1 MLTRNR
7 FSTFHF
13 LVEPDLFAQF
23 LVLGVDSAAVLES
36 AASNLIISNFTDHEF
51 LSKHKQTINNLPI
64 YPTIYISDL
73 GSNTDQHESRIV
85 NTGTMRGLSISLML
99 VVVAPAIITGGKI
112 GPKLILIF
120 LIFFP
125 SDIQKVSRSPGTA
138 T

>member
-64 YPTIYISDL
+64 YTTIYISDL
-73 GSNTDQHESRIV
+73 GSNTDQHESRGIV
-85 NTGTMRGLSISLML
+85 NTAVQAGTMRGLSISLML

-112 GPKLILIF
+112 GPKIIC
-120 LIFFP
+120 
-125 SDIQKVSRSPGTA
+125 DN
-138 T
+138 